1 VIAPETA
8 AMPAADAA
16 RLAGE
21 RVRALVADAFD
32 AHALEAHALD
42 TGSLDTE
49 GMRHD

>member
-1 VIAPETA
+1 VGPEVIAPETA

-21 RVRALVADAFD
+21 RVRALVAEAFD
-32 AHALEAHALD
+32 SHSLD
-42 TGSLDTE
+42 TRALDTE